1 MMGSRRRAGN
11 RLKEMA
17 RQGNMSIKPDPRHVE
32 QTACLAEDEFQAAS
46 LREKPMRF
54 PAFVLRQIR
63 YAGRYVFGLQAVLLL
78 LILTVFYYVSIRW
91 DLREPG
97 IFWYLYRRIPLLL
110 CGAGVMAAWSC
121 VPVLSRSYR
130 WKMAEVEAAACSQI
144 RLRMAWLCIG
154 GGSAIST
161 GAAAAAAAWKLW
173 TVSLGVRAAYLILPF
188 LLAGNGILFLA
199 ARCKD
204 RRFFIDGTVA
214 LTAGF
219 LVFAL
224 AWSEVSEGM
233 DSVQDIAVSAVSV
246 WTLCIGAVCLC
257 VLQIQRIR
265 RKELDGW
272 NYVSRI

>member
-154 GGSAIST
+154 GGSAIFT
-161 GAAAAAAAWKLW
+161 GGGSCRRLEAVDGEPRSPGGLSDPAVFAGREWDL
-173 TVSLGVRAAYLILPF
+173 VSGSQVQRPAVLYRRYCGT
-188 LLAGNGILFLA
+188 
-199 ARCKD
+199 D
-204 RRFFIDGTVA
+204 RRIP
-214 LTAGF
+214 
-219 LVFAL
+219 
-224 AWSEVSEGM
+224 
-233 DSVQDIAVSAVSV
+233 
-246 WTLCIGAVCLC
+246 CVCPG
-257 VLQIQRIR
+257 V
-265 RKELDGW
+265 E
-272 NYVSRI
+272 